1 MTAGQY
7 TSQTNVSSEDL
18 PAGAAEPLRVLVPA
32 LDRVERMREQE
43 VEVEAGAVEAEE
55 GQLRLVRQQPARDGS
70 HSVLLAV
77 RAAAEATSMI

>member
-43 VEVEAGAVEAEE
+43 VEVEAGAVEA
-55 GQLRLVRQQPARDGS
+55 QLRLVRQQPARDGS